1 MKNLNFQKISWL
13 KSFNLTSKHT
23 TQSSSNWNY
32 IMFCLFL
39 ILLLFFGYFVYYIL
53 IKNLQVSNS
62 KTTITKAATA
72 KTSKETLRSKT

>member
-1 MKNLNFQKISWL
+1 
-13 KSFNLTSKHT
+13 
-23 TQSSSNWNY
+23 
-32 IMFCLFL
+32 MFCLFL